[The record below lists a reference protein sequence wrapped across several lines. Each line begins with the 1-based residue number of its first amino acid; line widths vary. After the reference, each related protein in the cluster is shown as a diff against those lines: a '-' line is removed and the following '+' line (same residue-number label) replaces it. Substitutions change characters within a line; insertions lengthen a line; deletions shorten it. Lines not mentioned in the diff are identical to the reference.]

1 MLPEHLRNATPEEV
15 FAWHQKNGRKARFT
29 TDECQQ
35 FFRQRMRRDGKE
47 GELDSLIAK
56 YRDDGKGRR
65 LAIYAAMRDMGY
77 INPKEEQKLYKRW
90 IARAMNDRRREVQTK
105 CVNRYRTKMR
115 NKELDAAMDKL
126 PPNASPEKEMD
137 WVAAHRKL
145 FHVSQLMG
153 DTSDEGREALKTAR
167 TLVADDIWLGD
178 GDHRNAPSQGAATML
193 VSALRN
199 PDGWMEKKRD
209 AHKGKTEAGVG
220 GEQDKGVIP
229 DDISALK
236 RIHEQ
241 FLKQKRTVGG

>member
-15 FAWHQKNGRKARFT
+15 FAWRQKYTRKAT
-29 TDECQQ
+29 LTAEECRQL
-35 FFRQRMRRDGKE
+35 FRQRMTRDGRLD
-47 GELDSLIAK
+47 ELDSLIAK
-56 YRDDGKGRR
+56 YRDEGRSR
-65 LAIYAAMRDMGY
+65 RGATYAAMNEMGY
-77 INPKEEQKLYKRW
+77 AGPDNEKKLYKRA

-105 CVNRYRTKMR
+105 CANRYRTKMR

-167 TLVADDIWLGD
+167 ILVADDIWLGE

-209 AHKGKTEAGVG
+209 AHKGKTEAGTG
-220 GEQDKGVIP
+220 GEGDRCDAL
-229 DDISALK
+229 DDLDEVERMLK
-236 RIHEQ
+236 AAE
-241 FLKQKRTVGG
+241 KDA

>member
-47 GELDSLIAK
+47 GELDSLIEK
-56 YRDDGKGRR
+56 YRGEGKGRR

-90 IARAMNDRRREVQTK
+90 IARAMNDRRREVQVK

-115 NKELDAAMDKL
+115 NKELDEVMDTL

-137 WVAAHRKL
+137 WVVAHRKL
-145 FHVSQLMG
+145 FHAAMQL
-153 DTSDEGREALKTAR
+153 SDESAEAVRLTA
-167 TLVADDIWLGD
+167 ADIKD
-178 GDHRNAPSQGAATML
+178 APSQAAVTL
-193 VSALRN
+193 LTIALLD
-199 PDGWMEKKRD
+199 PQEWAKKKRD
-209 AHKGKTEAGVG
+209 AHKAKTEAGVG